1 MNRKGNLLIAV
12 LCLIL
17 TSTSLYSQLNVQAGL
32 NSSSIS
38 FSVEG
43 FSLETSS
50 LIGFHA
56 GVNYRNK
63 IGNSFYL
70 TPGLLFSQK
79 GASLEFDFGGAV
91 EESKIKMNYID
102 IPVIFTYQSNP
113 EKGFFV
119 EGGPYFGLL
128 LSADADGEDVK
139 DDFNSLDIGIG
150 AGVGYD
156 LGQLLLGLRY
166 NIGLTDLAAE
176 SGEEEGSA
184 TFQVLQL
191 FGAYKF

>member
-1 MNRKGNLLIAV
+1 MNRKGNLLIAL

-17 TSTSLYSQLNVQAGL
+17 TSSSLYSQFNVQAGL

-50 LIGFHA
+50 LVGFHA